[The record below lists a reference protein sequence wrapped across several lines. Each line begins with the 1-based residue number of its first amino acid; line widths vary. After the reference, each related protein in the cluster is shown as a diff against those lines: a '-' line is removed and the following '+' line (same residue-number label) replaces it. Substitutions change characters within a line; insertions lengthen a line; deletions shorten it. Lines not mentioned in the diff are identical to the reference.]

1 MGAVVVT
8 MAILLIPGDR
18 KNNAPSGIQ
27 DRSCSIPPKI
37 HLASDARPPILNTTA
52 GRCRRFAISS
62 HGSLPVPLQPTD
74 MQNWTLLLPHRR
86 MLLRL
91 PYRRGAVVPRS
102 PSAVFMV
109 SRRDPRW
116 PRTGRT
122 AEPAGGFG
130 DDPEGFLGAPSLD
143 SAPMRF
149 RAAYR

>member
-1 MGAVVVT
+1 MPT
-8 MAILLIPGDR
+8 
-18 KNNAPSGIQ
+18 
-27 DRSCSIPPKI
+27 
-37 HLASDARPPILNTTA
+37 
-52 GRCRRFAISS
+52 RFAISS
-62 HGSLPVPLQPTD
+62 
-74 MQNWTLLLPHRR
+74 
-86 MLLRL
+86 LRAGRQFACAPPANRHAEL
-91 PYRRGAVVPRS
+91 DPSIAPPADVTEIAIS
-102 PSAVFMV
+102 PWSGRPPKPIGGIMV